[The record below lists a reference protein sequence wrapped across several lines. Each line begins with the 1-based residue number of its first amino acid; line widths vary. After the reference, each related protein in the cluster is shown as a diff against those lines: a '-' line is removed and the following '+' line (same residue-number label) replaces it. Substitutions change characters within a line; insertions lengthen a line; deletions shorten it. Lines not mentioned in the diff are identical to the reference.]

1 MGDSLERARYHRRR
15 CRAGSVMVLMMMLV
29 TFMMMVSRPALTTA
43 RLMRELIIY
52 EDDVRYIFKT
62 AKR

>member
-1 MGDSLERARYHRRR
+1 
-15 CRAGSVMVLMMMLV
+15 MVLMMMLV